1 VEGERSGFRGT
12 VVGHVGDGYVGGKG
26 GNGYD
31 HSVVGGDHGGD
42 EFLGSPIVGEGIDV
56 ECEADVFLGG
66 VEDVLT
72 AGDAGI
78 VDEDWEGLV
87 MLDDFC

>member
-1 VEGERSGFRGT
+1 MC
-12 VVGHVGDGYVGGKG
+12 
-26 GNGYD
+26 
-31 HSVVGGDHGGD
+31 
-42 EFLGSPIVGEGIDV
+42 EGIDV